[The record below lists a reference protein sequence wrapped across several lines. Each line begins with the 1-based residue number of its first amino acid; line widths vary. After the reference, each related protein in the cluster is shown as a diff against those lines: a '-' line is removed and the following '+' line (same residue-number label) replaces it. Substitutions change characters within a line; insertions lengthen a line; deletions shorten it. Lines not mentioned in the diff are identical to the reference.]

1 MQFGETSIASD
12 HVSTFIGGQ
21 GTAPPL
27 NTIRGEHEASAV
39 STRSA
44 DLDRLY
50 VKYTRASSS
59 HERMAAGEALQKEL
73 AMQLAVED
81 AYTRLTKL
89 AFPDDVAKQQA
100 LRRDQQQPQHADCE
114 LSAHASFRI
123 HCGDKFDANSGFALQ
138 FHQVVVNVCAEVA
151 RGLNFDVSAAAQQ
164 SCQEEQL
171 VV

>member
-50 VKYTRASSS
+50 VKYATASSS
-59 HERMAAGEALQKEL
+59 HERLAAGEALQKEL
-73 AMQLAVED
+73 AMQLVVEE
-81 AYTRLTKL
+81 AYIRFAKL

-100 LRRDQQQPQHADCE
+100 LRRDQEEPHNAECE
-114 LSAHASFRI
+114 LSAH
-123 HCGDKFDANSGFALQ
+123 
-138 FHQVVVNVCAEVA
+138 V
-151 RGLNFDVSAAAQQ
+151 
-164 SCQEEQL
+164 
-171 VV
+171 